1 MIRVTYCAAQKEEV
15 QNRDELSRWPTQSNA
30 KEDEKKLHRWKK
42 NKNSKQILFQKNI
55 FHFTHKGF

>member
-42 NKNSKQILFQKNI
+42 MKNKGESFLKTRL
-55 FHFTHKGF
+55 TERV